1 MGATVVGPTSSCL
14 AGASV
19 MAIPPASGGVGASD
33 AVLAVSGLAMAQG
46 WGGGPGMGRG
56 PGMGMG
62 YGPYDPGYGPR
73 GQGYGPGAWG
83 PGLNL
88 TPEQTQKM
96 QTLRDSFFKET
107 IPLRNEMMVKKL
119 ELRTLWAQAK
129 PEQEKI
135 LAKQKEINALRAQF
149 QEMATKHRLAVRNVL
164 TPEQQAQVG
173 SLWGGGFGPGYGMRG
188 GFGPGRGMGPGSCGR
203 W

>member
-1 MGATVVGPTSSCL
+1 MRKL
-14 AGASV
+14 
-19 MAIPPASGGVGASD
+19 MIAI
-33 AVLAVSGLAMAQG
+33 LAVALLATSGLAMAQG

-62 YGPYDPGYGPR
+62 YGAGDPGYGPR

-83 PGLNL
+83 AALNL
-88 TPEQTQKM
+88 TPEQTQKL
-96 QTLRDSFFKET
+96 QGLRDGFFKET

-119 ELRTLWAQAK
+119 ELRTLWAQTK

-135 LAKQKEINALRAQF
+135 LAKQKEINALRAQM
-149 QEMATKHRLAVRNVL
+149 QEKSTKFRLEARSNL

-173 SLWGGGFGPGYGMRG
+173 SFWAEI
-188 GFGPGRGMGPGSCGR
+188 GRAHV
-203 W
+203 